1 MSNMMKNNF
10 DGIGAERIASIH
22 EKIIYKNRGEKQ

>member
-1 MSNMMKNNF
+1 MMKNNF
-10 DGIGAERIASIH
+10 DGIGAERIARIH